1 MEAYLPV
8 YCFSHL
14 RLNRARN
21 LCRTSAPLI
30 YFVYKLTGKI
40 LHSIAPLEKWQ
51 LKRFQI
57 NLQAFDKYV
66 HSMEGMA

>member
-1 MEAYLPV
+1 MQDVCPIDLF
-8 YCFSHL
+8 CLQTH
-14 RLNRARN
+14 
-21 LCRTSAPLI
+21 
-30 YFVYKLTGKI
+30 KI

>member
-1 MEAYLPV
+1 MQDVCPV
-8 YCFSHL
+8 DLFCLQTH
-14 RLNRARN
+14 
-21 LCRTSAPLI
+21 
-30 YFVYKLTGKI
+30 KI

-66 HSMEGMA
+66 HSMEGMALSSFNHH